1 MGGIAD
7 YSGSLVL
14 QMPTAE
20 ACLVA
25 MQRQGAG
32 VDAGEALAEMV
43 EQAPD
48 LHLPAT
54 DCISRREIAP
64 PLSRQHLTPPDC
76 ISPREIAPLAASSR
90 SLRPQAIATPLAAP
104 ARDLQTPPPR
114 RRAVLAI
121 ASWRSGCTPPPPR
134 SAPPRRRRRR
144 RAAGAARRCG
154 SSAWAPTATTAAR
167 CGQLVGNGCLPC
179 LRTAPH
185 PPAWWLQGLRPLGY
199 TPERRLR
206 T

>member
-48 LHLPAT
+48 
-54 DCISRREIAP
+54 CISPRQIASP
-64 PLSRQHLTPPDC
+64 AARSYLLLQTASPPPDC

-90 SLRPQAIATPLAAP
+90 SLRPQAIATPLASP
-104 ARDLQTPPPR
+104 ARDLHPPPR
-114 RRAVLAI
+114 RRA
-121 ASWRSGCTPPPPR
+121 AS
-134 SAPPRRRRRR
+134 A
-144 RAAGAARRCG
+144 
-154 SSAWAPTATTAAR
+154 TAS
-167 CGQLVGNGCLPC
+167 
-179 LRTAPH
+179 
-185 PPAWWLQGLRPLGY
+185 
-199 TPERRLR
+199 
-206 T
+206 